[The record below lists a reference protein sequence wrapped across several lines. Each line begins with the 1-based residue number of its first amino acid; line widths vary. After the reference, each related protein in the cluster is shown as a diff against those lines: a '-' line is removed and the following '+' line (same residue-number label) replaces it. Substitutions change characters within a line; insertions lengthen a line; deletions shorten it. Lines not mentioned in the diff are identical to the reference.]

1 MSSETNK
8 SAGEIAREIVET
20 MIGEKCFCDLEVNHV
35 CEGCWGRQAISAAI
49 AEARTA
55 PKPAAEVVEA
65 LEAATAQIEADCD
78 TAQTQEQTR
87 KLYELSKRCR
97 AALAAQSARDQP
109 DHEEGDM
116 KSCTCK
122 PSCPSACKG
131 SCGCE
136 CCQRNYG
143 DFLSSE

>member
-65 LEAATAQIEADCD
+65 LERLAD
-78 TAQTQEQTR
+78 EF
-87 KLYELSKRCR
+87 ERCVPNGDESPQLLQAR
-97 AALAAQSARDQP
+97 AALAAQSAR
-109 DHEEGDM
+109 E
-116 KSCTCK
+116 
-122 PSCPSACKG
+122 
-131 SCGCE
+131 
-136 CCQRNYG
+136 
-143 DFLSSE
+143 